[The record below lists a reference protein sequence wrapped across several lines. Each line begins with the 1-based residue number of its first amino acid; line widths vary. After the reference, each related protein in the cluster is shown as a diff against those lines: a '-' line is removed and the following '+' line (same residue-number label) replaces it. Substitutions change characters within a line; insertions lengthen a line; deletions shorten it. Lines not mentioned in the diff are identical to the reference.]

1 MWKRFCG
8 WMLRRLGWTAVGGPV
23 PESRAIILGVPHT
36 SIWDFAISYLY
47 YTSVGGKASVMI
59 KKEFFF
65 WPLGPVLRRLGGVPV
80 DRGRGAAMLVRSMI
94 REFENTP
101 VLHLAIAPEGTRK
114 AVKKWKTGFH
124 TIARSAGVP
133 VYLGYFDWGTRRV
146 GRGEKFE
153 LTDNAAAD
161 MAAIQ
166 ACYEKMNLVGKHS
179 GMYVTH

>member
-1 MWKRFCG
+1 MWRKFCG
-8 WMLRRLGWTAVGGPV
+8 WLLRKMGWTAYEGPV

-36 SIWDFAISYLY
+36 SIWDFVISYLY

-65 WPLGPVLRRLGGVPV
+65 WPLGPVLRKLGGIPV
-80 DRGRGAAMLVRSMI
+80 DRGRGAAVLVRSLI
-94 REFENTP
+94 REFETAE

-124 TIARSAGVP
+124 TIARAAGVP
-133 VYLGYFDWGTRRV
+133 VYLGYFDWCTRRV
-146 GRGEKFE
+146 SRGEKFE
-153 LTDNAAAD
+153 LTDDAAAD

-166 ACYEKMNLVGKHS
+166 AYYEEMDLVGKHPD
-179 GMYVTH
+179 MYVTH